1 MHVVD
6 APHQRILRL
15 LRDEGPVSRAEL
27 GDRLELT
34 RPRLLAEVE
43 RLVSGGLI
51 AEAGMAASR
60 GGRRST
66 LVELHPRLRFA
77 AVDLGASSI
86 DIEVTNGRLEPVAAY
101 QEPADIRTGPR
112 AILHRVN
119 ELLAKARTDGAYE
132 RLDAIGIGVP
142 GPVSFRDGVP
152 VSPPI
157 MPGWDRYPVRELLAR
172 EHSCPAVVDNDVN
185 IMAIGERHG
194 GVAHSVDDFLFVK
207 IGTGIGCGIH
217 LAGGV
222 YRGVDGCAG
231 DIGHIQVDSHGP
243 VCSCGNAGCLE
254 ALFSGA
260 ALARDAL
267 AAARSG
273 ESPALAERLAAND
286 AARAAA
292 AIASAASA
300 SASAASSSASAAST
314 GASAASASTAT
325 PVAGT
330 RPGDPTSEAGR
341 SDESPAG
348 GPREGSD
355 NLSRGIPA
363 AGYPVGS
370 GYGGSSSGYGGSGY
384 GGSGYG
390 TGFGYGSGAGSGS
403 AGPWLITARDV
414 AEGAAE
420 GDVVCIRLIR
430 DGGRR
435 VGGVLATLVSFANPS
450 MIVIGGGLAQLG
462 HVLLAEIRSV
472 VYRRSLPLATGNL
485 PVVLS
490 ELGPRAGVTG
500 AAVLAS
506 EVAFEQAS

>member
-1 MHVVD
+1 VHVVD
-6 APHQRILRL
+6 APHQRVLRL

-43 RLVSGGLI
+43 RLVGAGLI
-51 AEAGMAASR
+51 TEAGMAASR

-66 LVELHPRLRFA
+66 LVELAPRLRFA
-77 AVDLGASSI
+77 AVDLGASSM
-86 DIEVTNGRLEPVAAY
+86 DIEVTNGRLETVAAY
-101 QEPADIRTGPR
+101 QEPSDIRSGPKV
-112 AILHRVN
+112 ILHRVN

-132 RLDAIGIGVP
+132 RLDAVGIGVP

-172 EHSCPAVVDNDVN
+172 EHGCPAVVDNDVN

-194 GVAHSVDDFLFVK
+194 GVAHSVDEFLFVK

-217 LAGGV
+217 LGGGV

-231 DIGHIQVDSHGP
+231 DIGHIQVDAHGP
-243 VCSCGNAGCLE
+243 VCSCGNTGCLE

-267 AAARSG
+267 AAARNG
-273 ESPALAERLAAND
+273 ESPALAERLA
-286 AARAAA
+286 
-292 AIASAASA
+292 
-300 SASAASSSASAAST
+300 T
-314 GASAASASTAT
+314 GIEVS
-325 PVAGT
+325 
-330 RPGDPTSEAGR
+330 
-341 SDESPAG
+341 
-348 GPREGSD
+348 
-355 NLSRGIPA
+355 
-363 AGYPVGS
+363 
-370 GYGGSSSGYGGSGY
+370 
-384 GGSGYG
+384 
-390 TGFGYGSGAGSGS
+390 
-403 AGPWLITARDV
+403 ARDV

-420 GDVVCIRLIR
+420 GDVTCIRLIR

-435 VGGVLATLVSFANPS
+435 VGAVLATLVSFANPS

-490 ELGPRAGVTG
+490 ELGSRAGVTG

-506 EVAFEQAS
+506 DAAFEQAAS

>member
-6 APHQRILRL
+6 APHQRVLRL

-43 RLVSGGLI
+43 RLVAAGLI

-66 LVELHPRLRFA
+66 LVELQPRLRFA

-101 QEPADIRTGPR
+101 RETSDIRSGPK
-112 AILHRVN
+112 AILQRVN
-119 ELLAKARTDGAYE
+119 ELLAKARIDGAYD
-132 RLDAIGIGVP
+132 RLDGVGIGVP

-172 EHSCPAVVDNDVN
+172 EHGCPAVVDNDVN

-217 LAGGV
+217 LAGTV

-231 DIGHIQVDSHGP
+231 DIGHIQVDANGP

-273 ESPALAERLAAND
+273 ESPALAERLAAATAAEAEAKASPWDKDD
-286 AARAAA
+286 ADP
-292 AIASAASA
+292 SE
-300 SASAASSSASAAST
+300 
-314 GASAASASTAT
+314 
-325 PVAGT
+325 
-330 RPGDPTSEAGR
+330 RPEII
-341 SDESPAG
+341 G
-348 GPREGSD
+348 GIS
-355 NLSRGIPA
+355 
-363 AGYPVGS
+363 
-370 GYGGSSSGYGGSGY
+370 
-384 GGSGYG
+384 
-390 TGFGYGSGAGSGS
+390 
-403 AGPWLITARDV
+403 ARDV

-420 GDVVCIRLIR
+420 GDVTCIRLIR
-430 DGGRR
+430 EGGRR
-435 VGGVLATLVSFANPS
+435 VGGVLATLVSFSNPS

-490 ELGPRAGVTG
+490 ELGGRAGVTG

-506 EVAFEQAS
+506 DTAFEQAS

>member
-1 MHVVD
+1 VHVVD
-6 APHQRILRL
+6 APHHRVLRL

-27 GDRLELT
+27 GDRLALT

-43 RLVSGGLI
+43 RLVAAGLI

-86 DIEVTNGRLEPVAAY
+86 DIEVTNGRLEPVAGY
-101 QEPADIRTGPR
+101 RESADIRSGPKV
-112 AILHRVN
+112 ILHRVS
-119 ELLAKARTDGAYE
+119 ELLAKARTDGAYD

-142 GPVSFRDGVP
+142 GPVSYRDGVP

-157 MPGWDRYPVRELLAR
+157 MPGWDRYPVREVLAR
-172 EHSCPAVVDNDVN
+172 EHGCPAVVDNDVN

-217 LAGGV
+217 LAGDV

-231 DIGHIQVDSHGP
+231 DIGHIQVDAHGP
-243 VCSCGNAGCLE
+243 ICSCGNAGCLE

-273 ESPALAERLAAND
+273 ESPALAERLTAN
-286 AARAAA
+286 
-292 AIASAASA
+292 
-300 SASAASSSASAAST
+300 
-314 GASAASASTAT
+314 GEVTA
-325 PVAGT
+325 P
-330 RPGDPTSEAGR
+330 
-341 SDESPAG
+341 
-348 GPREGSD
+348 
-355 NLSRGIPA
+355 
-363 AGYPVGS
+363 
-370 GYGGSSSGYGGSGY
+370 
-384 GGSGYG
+384 
-390 TGFGYGSGAGSGS
+390 
-403 AGPWLITARDV
+403 DV
-414 AEGAAE
+414 ADGAAE
-420 GDVVCIRLIR
+420 GDVACIRLIR

-462 HVLLAEIRSV
+462 HILLAEIRSV

-490 ELGPRAGVTG
+490 ELGGRAGVTG

-506 EVAFEQAS
+506 DTAFEQESS

>member
-1 MHVVD
+1 M
-6 APHQRILRL
+6 LRL
-15 LRDEGPVSRAEL
+15 LRDEGAISRAEL
-27 GDRLELT
+27 ADKLAVP
-34 RPRLLAEVE
+34 RPRLLAELE
-43 RLVSGGLI
+43 RLVATGYV

-66 LVELHPRLRFA
+66 LVELNPHLRFA

-86 DIEVTNGRLEPVAAY
+86 DVEVTNGRLEPVTAY
-101 QEPADIRTGPR
+101 AEPADIRTGPR
-112 AILHRVN
+112 AILQRVN
-119 ELLAKARTDGAYE
+119 ELLAKAKSDGAYE

-157 MPGWDRYPVRELLAR
+157 MPGWDRFPVREFLTR
-172 EHSCPAVVDNDVN
+172 EHGCPAVVDNDVN

-217 LAGGV
+217 LFGEV
-222 YRGVDGCAG
+222 YRGTDGCAG

-243 VCSCGNAGCLE
+243 VCSCGNVGCLE
-254 ALFSGA
+254 AMFSGA
-260 ALARDAL
+260 ALAREAA

-273 ESPALAERLAAND
+273 ASPALAERLA
-286 AARAAA
+286 
-292 AIASAASA
+292 
-300 SASAASSSASAAST
+300 
-314 GASAASASTAT
+314 
-325 PVAGT
+325 
-330 RPGDPTSEAGR
+330 
-341 SDESPAG
+341 
-348 GPREGSD
+348 
-355 NLSRGIPA
+355 
-363 AGYPVGS
+363 
-370 GYGGSSSGYGGSGY
+370 SSG
-384 GGSGYG
+384 
-390 TGFGYGSGAGSGS
+390 AV
-403 AGPWLITARDV
+403 TARDV
-414 AEGAAE
+414 AEGASE
-420 GDVVCIRLIR
+420 GDITCIKLIR

-435 VGGVLATLVSFANPS
+435 LGGVLASLVSFANPS

-462 HVLLAEIRSV
+462 HILLAEIRSV

-506 EVAFEQAS
+506 DVAFEQAAS

>member
-1 MHVVD
+1 MHIHVPVA
-6 APHQRILRL
+6 APHLRLLRL

-27 GDRLELT
+27 ADRLELT

-43 RLVSGGLI
+43 RLVAAGHV

-66 LVELHPRLRFA
+66 LVELDPGLRFA

-86 DIEVTNGRLEPVAAY
+86 DVEVTNGRLEPVIAY
-101 QEPADIRTGPR
+101 QEAADIRSGPR
-112 AILHRVN
+112 VILHRVN
-119 ELLAKARTDGAYE
+119 ELLAKARADGAYD
-132 RLDAIGIGVP
+132 RLDAVGIGVP

-172 EHSCPAVVDNDVN
+172 EHGCPAVVDNDVN
-185 IMAIGERHG
+185 ILAIGERHG

-207 IGTGIGCGIH
+207 VGTGIGCGIH

-231 DIGHIQVDSHGP
+231 DIGHIQVDAHGP
-243 VCSCGNAGCLE
+243 MCSCGNAGCLE
-254 ALFSGA
+254 AIFSGA

-273 ESPALAERLAAND
+273 ASPALAERLAAGG
-286 AARAAA
+286 
-292 AIASAASA
+292 
-300 SASAASSSASAAST
+300 
-314 GASAASASTAT
+314 GA
-325 PVAGT
+325 PV
-330 RPGDPTSEAGR
+330 
-341 SDESPAG
+341 
-348 GPREGSD
+348 
-355 NLSRGIPA
+355 
-363 AGYPVGS
+363 
-370 GYGGSSSGYGGSGY
+370 
-384 GGSGYG
+384 
-390 TGFGYGSGAGSGS
+390 
-403 AGPWLITARDV
+403 TARDV

-420 GDVVCIRLIR
+420 GDVTCIRLIR

-490 ELGPRAGVTG
+490 ELGPRAGVVG

-506 EVAFEQAS
+506 DVAFEQSA

>member
-1 MHVVD
+1 MFLVD
-6 APHQRILRL
+6 APHLRILRL
-15 LRDEGPVSRAEL
+15 LRDEGAVSRAEL

-43 RLVSGGLI
+43 RLVAAGLI

-66 LVELHPRLRFA
+66 LVEIHPRLRFA

-86 DIEVTNGRLEPVAAY
+86 DIEVVNGRLEPVAVYREA
-101 QEPADIRTGPR
+101 ADIRSGPKV
-112 AILHRVN
+112 ILQRVN

-132 RLDAIGIGVP
+132 RLDAVGIGVP

-217 LAGGV
+217 LAGTV
-222 YRGVDGCAG
+222 FRGVDGCAG
-231 DIGHIQVDSHGP
+231 DIGHIQVDANGP

-260 ALARDAL
+260 ALSRDAL
-267 AAARSG
+267 AAARAG
-273 ESPALAERLAAND
+273 ESPALAERLAGRLAD
-286 AARAAA
+286 
-292 AIASAASA
+292 
-300 SASAASSSASAAST
+300 
-314 GASAASASTAT
+314 GGELTAK
-325 PVAGT
+325 
-330 RPGDPTSEAGR
+330 
-341 SDESPAG
+341 
-348 GPREGSD
+348 
-355 NLSRGIPA
+355 
-363 AGYPVGS
+363 
-370 GYGGSSSGYGGSGY
+370 
-384 GGSGYG
+384 
-390 TGFGYGSGAGSGS
+390 
-403 AGPWLITARDV
+403 DV

-420 GDVVCIRLIR
+420 GDVTCIRLIR
-430 DGGRR
+430 EGGRR

-450 MIVIGGGLAQLG
+450 MIVIGGGMAQLG

-490 ELGPRAGVTG
+490 ELGSRAGVTG

-506 EVAFEQAS
+506 DMAFEQAS

>member
-1 MHVVD
+1 MFGGD
-6 APHQRILRL
+6 APHLRILRL

-43 RLVSGGLI
+43 RLVAAEMV

-66 LVELHPRLRFA
+66 LVEIHPRLRFA
-77 AVDLGASSI
+77 AVDLGATSI

-101 QEPADIRTGPR
+101 GEPADIRSGPK
-112 AILHRVN
+112 AILQRVS
-119 ELLAKARTDGAYE
+119 ELLAKARTDGAYQ
-132 RLDAIGIGVP
+132 RLDAVGIGVP

-157 MPGWDRYPVRELLAR
+157 MPGWDRYPVREVLTR
-172 EHSCPAVVDNDVN
+172 EHGCPAVVDNDVN

-194 GVAHSVDDFLFVK
+194 GVAHSIDDFLFVK

-217 LAGGV
+217 LGGTV
-222 YRGVDGCAG
+222 YRGIDGCAG
-231 DIGHIQVDSHGP
+231 DIGHIQVDANGP

-267 AAARSG
+267 AAARAG
-273 ESPALAERLAAND
+273 DSPALAERLAQ
-286 AARAAA
+286 AAER
-292 AIASAASA
+292 
-300 SASAASSSASAAST
+300 
-314 GASAASASTAT
+314 
-325 PVAGT
+325 
-330 RPGDPTSEAGR
+330 
-341 SDESPAG
+341 
-348 GPREGSD
+348 
-355 NLSRGIPA
+355 
-363 AGYPVGS
+363 
-370 GYGGSSSGYGGSGY
+370 GGSGS
-384 GGSGYG
+384 GGGALSG
-390 TGFGYGSGAGSGS
+390 TLLS
-403 AGPWLITARDV
+403 AKDV
-414 AEGAAE
+414 ADGAAE

-490 ELGPRAGVTG
+490 ELQGRAGVTG

-506 EVAFEQAS
+506 DLAFEQAS